1 MGLDQVGQDQR
12 SLGQWGIGITSK
24 YLSLTC
30 VKYLRQ
36 ALYFLTLPWVIRDNT
51 KVRFVRL
58 YSNFGFQSENSL
70 YRAVRHKK
78 VSPLARLFLCL
89 TLQKNGFPIGG
100 DSGLEG
106 SFCQGWLCFYS
117 KFFWDVGF
125 YSDLTYCTYILIRA
139 ILRYIWKYCWLL
151 KCTLHPL
158 PGEEFLLEIILVCVW
173 VQNVRVYV
181 CLL

>member
-1 MGLDQVGQDQR
+1 MFLLLRACKFFQRGLGQMGLDQVGQDQR

-89 TLQKNGFPIGG
+89 TLQKNGFPIRG
-100 DSGLEG
+100 DSGGVILSG
-106 SFCQGWLCFYS
+106 VIVFLFQIFLRCRVLFGFDILYIYS
-117 KFFWDVGF
+117 
-125 YSDLTYCTYILIRA
+125 Y
-139 ILRYIWKYCWLL
+139 
-151 KCTLHPL
+151 
-158 PGEEFLLEIILVCVW
+158 
-173 VQNVRVYV
+173 
-181 CLL
+181 